1 MKKKKI
7 VKKRRLRYRLLFA
20 FLAFGIVIS
29 ILSYNFFGYIKQ
41 INDLNNEKKDIVTKI
56 DKLKEEEG
64 ILNSDIKKL
73 KDPNY
78 ISKYAREKYMYSKD
92 GELIIRIDE

>member
-1 MKKKKI
+1 MGKKKVK
-7 VKKRRLRYRLLFA
+7 KKRRLRYRLLFA
-20 FLAFGIVIS
+20 FLSFGIVIS

-41 INDLNNEKKDIVTKI
+41 INDLNNEKKDLVTKI